1 LSTCLQIIFVDTSV
15 LKNKYGK
22 YATLR
27 IPEIDD
33 STRSDLADEIT
44 FSYVIIPNGGG
55 DFR

>member
-1 LSTCLQIIFVDTSV
+1 